1 MSLLVTRLVG
11 IESYNV
17 KAVSVEV
24 FAPCQNDET
33 FHAVIVKVDSVCSI
47 AKFYNRVRIQRR
59 GIVWTR
65 KDHEHKKTPKPH
77 CPSLGVDQLFL
88 IHDPQPI
95 IACVRLDG
103 WLIHQFRA
111 CWRDA
116 KFAGHL
122 DAHGILERRVAIKI
136 VLEDDRAVVA
146 KLAVA

>member
-24 FAPCQNDET
+24 FAPCQNDEI
-33 FHAVIVKVDSVCSI
+33 FHAVIVKVDSVYSI
-47 AKFYNRVRIQRR
+47 VKFYHRVRIQRR

-88 IHDPQPI
+88 IEDPQSV
-95 IACVRLDG
+95 IARICLDG
-103 WLIHQFRA
+103 WLVHQLCARR
-111 CWRDA
+111 RDP
-116 KFAGHL
+116 
-122 DAHGILERRVAIKI
+122 
-136 VLEDDRAVVA
+136 
-146 KLAVA
+146 